1 MTARVKRSLAFWA
14 LAIGGL
20 AVAVAVAVLAWLHFS
35 AAIKSA
41 DVKAFGPLPESVTFM
56 ERFQTLDD
64 SRWVFSDGWNNG
76 TWMENDWRRDALSLS
91 PEGLLITM
99 GPNPA
104 LPGRRPYM
112 SGELQSHE
120 SYLYGYFET
129 RMRIPRGEGVVAG
142 FFTYARP
149 GENNT
154 WEEIDIEFLGRRPRA
169 MAVTYHVHGF
179 SHQDMVDLGF
189 DASQGF
195 HIYGFEWTP
204 DAVRWYVDN
213 RLVHEVR
220 DTRIQRLR
228 RPQRLYLS
236 LWNST
241 ELYRWVGDLDPE
253 EAPWT
258 LGVSCIA
265 HAQRYDG
272 VSLCARRAASAVRAS
287 AN

>member
-1 MTARVKRSLAFWA
+1 MTARVKRPFVLMALAAGSLAVVG
-14 LAIGGL
+14 AIVL
-20 AVAVAVAVLAWLHFS
+20 VALHFG
-35 AAIKSA
+35 APAKSGEP
-41 DVKAFGPLPESVTFM
+41 KAEFAQLPESVTFL
-56 ERFQTLDD
+56 ERFQTLDE

-91 PEGLLITM
+91 PAGLTITM
-99 GPNPA
+99 RPNRPGPE
-104 LPGRRPYM
+104 RRPYM
-112 SGELQSHE
+112 SGELQSHD
-120 SYLYGYFET
+120 SYLYGYFEAS
-129 RMRIPRGEGVVAG
+129 MRIPRGEGVVAG

-149 GENNT
+149 GESDT
-154 WEEIDIEFLGRRPRA
+154 WEEIDIEFLGKRPRA

-179 SHQDMVDLGF
+179 SHQDMIDLGF
-189 DASQGF
+189 DASQAF
-195 HIYGFEWTP
+195 HTYGFEWTE

-220 DTRIQRLR
+220 DPRLQRLR

-265 HAQRYDG
+265 QAGRYDG
-272 VSLCARRAASAVRAS
+272 VSLCTRGGPSARSAV
-287 AN
+287 N